1 MSKEQAEQPEPDVRQ
16 LVAEDRKRRAKA
28 CQQAIN
34 AALAQNRCRL
44 DWIETRRNG
53 EIVERGFAVVPL
65 D

>member
-1 MSKEQAEQPEPDVRQ
+1 MPEKGDEGQPDVRQ
-16 LVAEDRKRRAKA
+16 LVKEDRRLRATA

-34 AALAQNRCRL
+34 AALAQHRCRL
-44 DWIETRRNG
+44 DWIEPRRNG